1 MRALLR
7 LARFSLALAALA
19 PSTKTATA
27 QAVVV
32 VRHAEKASET
42 ERDPVLSPAGEARA
56 AALDSAVS
64 GLRFSAIIVTPFQRT
79 RQTAAVVAR
88 RNGLTPIEVPVG
100 SGGVA
105 AHALA
110 VATEAARHTG
120 NVLVV
125 GHSNTVG
132 EIVAALGGSRDIG
145 DLCDS
150 EYQSL
155 IIVLRNAPDATV
167 RTRFGAAN
175 PTHLPACGVMRA
187 P

>member
-7 LARFSLALAALA
+7 LARFTLVLAALA
-19 PSTKTATA
+19 PCTPTATA

-88 RNGLTPIEVPVG
+88 RNGLTPIEVPVT
-100 SGGVA
+100 GGVA

-155 IIVLRNAPDATV
+155 FIVLRNVPDATV
-167 RTRFGAAN
+167 RARFGGAN
-175 PTHLPACGVMRA
+175 PAHLPACGVMRA

>member
-1 MRALLR
+1 VRHLLALLL
-7 LARFSLALAALA
+7 LATVAS
-19 PSTKTATA
+19 PVSA

-110 VATEAARHTG
+110 VAAEVARHTG

-155 IIVLRNAPDATV
+155 FIVLRNAPDATV
-167 RTRFGAAN
+167 RARFGAPN
-175 PTHLPACGVMRA
+175 PVHLPACGSMKA